1 MTGDFWWVPSVVVFA
16 IAAGVVALLVRASR
30 RRTRARLAAESA
42 ADAALARDAA
52 ISLVRADD
60 IVQAN
65 ADELAFAY
73 AQFGDAATREFAD
86 ALVTSRRQLSEAFA
100 LQQKLDDSV
109 PDTEAERRRWNEQII
124 RLANEATGRLANQA
138 KDFTVKRSAERNAPI
153 TAQQLTRRLDRAADR
168 IAGGAATINRLS
180 LSYAP
185 NALSGISGNVELA
198 LAALV
203 EARQAQDV
211 VAQRL
216 DSGST
221 EPVGEQLTIIE
232 QGLFRATQLLDAIEI
247 GEDQLHVQYAT
258 LRTALDEAD
267 AELAEARALRDR
279 HEEADASAELNQVI
293 ARADALIHTLR
304 DPARLSDPVGD
315 LAALRNA
322 MDGLDI
328 TRSDARNRQLR
339 LENART
345 ALSGAL
351 LTARSQIQ
359 VTREFITA
367 NRSRVGAAARTRLAE
382 AERQLTLAEAE
393 ADPVTALDTARR
405 AMMHATDAD
414 ALARFDTH

>member
-1 MTGDFWWVPSVVVFA
+1 MTGDFWWVPSVIVFA
-16 IAAGVVALLVRASR
+16 IAAGVVALLVSASR

-73 AQFGDAATREFAD
+73 AQFGEQATREFAE
-86 ALVTSRRQLSEAFA
+86 ALATSRRQLSEAFA
-100 LQQKLDDSV
+100 LQQKLDDAV
-109 PDTEAERRRWNEQII
+109 PDTDAERRRWNEQII

-138 KDFTVKRSAERNAPI
+138 KNFVVKRSTERNAPD
-153 TAQQLTRRLDRAADR
+153 TVHQLTRRLDRASDR

-203 EARQAQDV
+203 EARKAQDV
-211 VAQRL
+211 VSQRL
-216 DSGST
+216 EAGGA

-232 QGLFRATQLLDAIEI
+232 QGLFKATQLLDAIEI
-247 GEDQLHVQYAT
+247 GEDQLHVQFAT
-258 LRTALDEAD
+258 LRGALDEAD
-267 AELAEARALRDR
+267 AELAEARALRDS
-279 HEEADASAELNQVI
+279 HEEADASAQLNQVI
-293 ARADALIHTLR
+293 ARAEALIRTLR
-304 DPARLSDPVGD
+304 DPARLSDPVAD
-315 LAALRNA
+315 LAALRTA

-359 VTREFITA
+359 VTRDFITS

>member
-73 AQFGDAATREFAD
+73 AQFGDAATREFAA

-185 NALSGISGNVELA
+185 
-198 LAALV
+198 
-203 EARQAQDV
+203 Q
-211 VAQRL
+211 
-216 DSGST
+216 
-221 EPVGEQLTIIE
+221 PV
-232 QGLFRATQLLDAIEI
+232 
-247 GEDQLHVQYAT
+247 
-258 LRTALDEAD
+258 
-267 AELAEARALRDR
+267 
-279 HEEADASAELNQVI
+279 
-293 ARADALIHTLR
+293 
-304 DPARLSDPVGD
+304 
-315 LAALRNA
+315 
-322 MDGLDI
+322 
-328 TRSDARNRQLR
+328 
-339 LENART
+339 
-345 ALSGAL
+345 
-351 LTARSQIQ
+351 
-359 VTREFITA
+359 
-367 NRSRVGAAARTRLAE
+367 
-382 AERQLTLAEAE
+382 
-393 ADPVTALDTARR
+393 RR
-405 AMMHATDAD
+405 APIRHC
-414 ALARFDTH
+414 R